1 MFCGAKAAMA
11 FGRDLRRDLF
21 HKVTGF
27 SAREVGEFGAPS
39 LITRITNDVQQV
51 QMLVL
56 MACTLLIVAPITIV
70 GGTILAVREDGQLSL
85 ILIVAIPALILSIGT
100 VFFKMHPQ
108 FTLMQMRIDRVNQ
121 ILREQISGMRVVR
134 AFVREKAET
143 DRFETANESL
153 TDTALRTGRLMAF
166 MFPTVMLAV
175 NLSSAAAVWFGGNRI
190 GSGDMQVGSLV
201 AFLSY
206 LIQILM
212 AVMMGTFVISM
223 APRASVC
230 AGRISEVLQ
239 TENVGRGRRRPCDR
253 APRARLAGVPQ
264 RRASRSRAPRSR
276 CSPTSPSA
284 STPVRRSPSSAAPGP
299 GSRRS

>member
-1 MFCGAKAAMA
+1 MLKGDTAYIWSVGGLMLVITLVQVCFSISAMFCGAKAAMA

-70 GGTILAVREDGQLSL
+70 GGTILAIREDGPLSL

-134 AFVREKAET
+134 AFVREQAET
-143 DRFETANESL
+143 DRFETANEAL

-190 GSGDMQVGSLV
+190 GSGEMQVG
-201 AFLSY
+201 
-206 LIQILM
+206 
-212 AVMMGTFVISM
+212 
-223 APRASVC
+223 C
-230 AGRISEVLQ
+230 ARRLPQLPDPDPDGRHDGHLRHQ
-239 TENVGRGRRRPCDR
+239 HGAARVGVRRPHHRGAPDR
-253 APRARLAGVPQ
+253 FT
-264 RRASRSRAPRSR
+264 RSS
-276 CSPTSPSA
+276 SPTIP
-284 STPVRRSPSSAAPGP
+284 
-299 GSRRS
+299 